1 VALRNGPAPRSG
13 ALERFVSAPRG
24 EEVQEYSRVTN
35 STDGRAL
42 LKGQGLYTDEWR
54 MWAAIGCVDP
64 FVIAQRGTPR
74 VLGRIPLG
82 WGPPRKA
89 RCSKYT
95 FAALGLKLRPSSDY
109 FRPTAPSLRI
119 AAAAPVDLCEPL
131 LAGARALR
139 RACAR
144 AHAAAQVQ
152 RCVCVRDDRAL
163 RSRAAVPAVRAV
175 GQ

>member
-1 VALRNGPAPRSG
+1 MYWFTPLSYSYTAIALNEFTWTVRILPLRCAAKPAVALRNGPAPRSG
-13 ALERFVSAPRG
+13 ALERFVYAPRG

-35 STDGRAL
+35 ATDGRAL

-89 RCSKYT
+89 RCSK
-95 FAALGLKLRPSSDY
+95 
-109 FRPTAPSLRI
+109 
-119 AAAAPVDLCEPL
+119 
-131 LAGARALR
+131 
-139 RACAR
+139 
-144 AHAAAQVQ
+144 
-152 RCVCVRDDRAL
+152 
-163 RSRAAVPAVRAV
+163 
-175 GQ
+175 